1 MIFDDFLKSMLSA
14 FYADTFYIT
23 QKKYSWMPKSTHP
36 NATEV
41 FNNRY
46 LHLLFFFKIEMPN
59 LTVIPVANIYDVPN
73 FVMKVSCFCFYPD
86 RGLSIPLQRISPAL
100 QLIYGYSV
108 HTCP

>member
-46 LHLLFFFKIEMPN
+46 LHLLFFF
-59 LTVIPVANIYDVPN
+59 
-73 FVMKVSCFCFYPD
+73 
-86 RGLSIPLQRISPAL
+86 
-100 QLIYGYSV
+100 
-108 HTCP
+108 